1 MSNNSEEIK
10 VQMNIENEVSEENAE
25 IKGET
30 PLTKSILTLPVI
42 ALREMVILPHTV
54 IHFDLSR
61 EMSSRAV
68 KQAMVMGG
76 RLFLTAQKDAGVE
89 QPGGDDIYQIGTIA
103 VVKQITKLPNNI
115 LRVLV
120 EGKKR
125 GHIIELCTENKRF
138 LEAKVEIAEETNVD
152 CGSQSEIDLLEA
164 AEAEAMLRQI
174 KEYFAVFAAHYPKL
188 GKNAVER
195 YAQMDDLGSL
205 LDQIA
210 MNLPVACEKKQQVLE
225 AVNVRVRYEVLC
237 ELLVNEIE
245 IAKIREELTGKIKSK
260 VEKNQKEYLLKEQLR
275 FIKEELGDEDS
286 FSDADQFTAALQEL
300 NASEEVKDKIKKEIS
315 RFKKLSGSSSESA
328 VERAYIET
336 LLELPW
342 DNASVDN
349 ESIRRAEEILEKEHY
364 GLEKVKERILIAVN
378 YRLDERFKSLFIR
391 GIILYLICNAES
403 GVYLLQLLGCIIVCL
418 CRG

>member
-1 MSNNSEEIK
+1 MTEDRQLMTLAVI
-10 VQMNIENEVSEENAE
+10 
-25 IKGET
+25 
-30 PLTKSILTLPVI
+30 PLRGMTIMPD
-42 ALREMVILPHTV
+42 TV

-210 MNLPVACEKKQQVLE
+210 MNLPA
-225 AVNVRVRYEVLC
+225 R
-237 ELLVNEIE
+237 
-245 IAKIREELTGKIKSK
+245 
-260 VEKNQKEYLLKEQLR
+260 LR
-275 FIKEELGDEDS
+275 
-286 FSDADQFTAALQEL
+286 
-300 NASEEVKDKIKKEIS
+300 
-315 RFKKLSGSSSESA
+315 SSS
-328 VERAYIET
+328 
-336 LLELPW
+336 
-342 DNASVDN
+342 DFN
-349 ESIRRAEEILEKEHY
+349 
-364 GLEKVKERILIAVN
+364 
-378 YRLDERFKSLFIR
+378 
-391 GIILYLICNAES
+391 
-403 GVYLLQLLGCIIVCL
+403 
-418 CRG
+418 